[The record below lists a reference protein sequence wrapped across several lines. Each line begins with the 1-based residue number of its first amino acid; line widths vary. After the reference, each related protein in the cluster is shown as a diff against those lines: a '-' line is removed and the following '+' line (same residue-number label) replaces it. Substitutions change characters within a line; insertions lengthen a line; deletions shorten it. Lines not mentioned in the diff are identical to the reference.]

1 MNTQTIRARLI
12 FSIIIAVLALA
23 FTAWCFIDGAFYL
36 GLIGFLVL
44 DIVLLEY
51 ITIKKKKKKTFA
63 LILNIIV
70 ADVPNTEDSWAVPIT
85 PNANSRKNYKQDKCI
100 ICYLPLNPLS
110 SKISDK
116 MP

>member
-1 MNTQTIRARLI
+1 MRARLI

-70 ADVPNTEDSWAVPIT
+70 AAAGLALLSIGISHKDWLFCIMGAIVLVAQSILIREIAKSA
-85 PNANSRKNYKQDKCI
+85 QGDKW
-100 ICYLPLNPLS
+100 N
-110 SKISDK
+110 
-116 MP
+116 